1 MKKYLQKLLSLLLA
15 VVMVVSMA
23 TVGITTASAEGF
35 GSTVMSAIG
44 GRCFKEFTS
53 YCISN
58 QVPYLG
64 GAFYYLLCD
73 PSQRSSI
80 QNTAK
85 INTILSS
92 VTEIY
97 DTLDGM
103 MDQLDRLEDAIEKN
117 HLEDIYRDLRADLD
131 TYVYDGSN
139 PHGYALLWLDYYDV
153 LNNLASA
160 DEARAEGNAEEAD
173 YYDGLAMEAYNVF
186 IKDYQITYFAGNEYT
201 YNYNNYENTMNSIN
215 VLICSEAKDENKEFL
230 PALEELLRSCYPYEH
245 QITEE
250 LYAAYEYCMMIQT
263 RIYLIHKE
271 YATYSAMHLEKKD
284 FDKYP
289 KNFFETETDKLEENL
304 ENQLT
309 YAGLATLMLPEGS
322 SYDEGSTAP
331 YKIDSTVKINGEDVP
346 CYIIRDNKTSNYF
359 VITQEKEK
367 VSTLVD
373 YKHETWD
380 NLTDPKYY
388 RPSGVLDAEYTDNG
402 DFQMITSLTEIGDLG
417 SDPIGSLRSKENGA
431 GLRKLPEN
439 VNYIL
444 LYCDEFLGIQKN
456 DDIEWNVKFAKAREY
471 DSNNSNNYESTY
483 SSQAV
488 YEGAAKDMT
497 FVRIYKSIFNDDL
510 FAKNNTLTIDDY
522 QSMPKVIS
530 LHNGQT
536 LDCTDVS
543 VDMSECTI
551 IFSGNATIVSNPDV
565 AFKDSQI
572 IVCTDEQ
579 ITLKNVNVKAAEY
592 KSAIEVRCEDAK
604 IKFEGNNT
612 FNGNGSAVDID
623 TMLELDTYNY
633 NPVGASHGMLINN
646 DASVTLIG
654 DTATFNGDGG
664 GAGICTWGD
673 LVIDNATI
681 IANGSYEKFNSYY
694 GLYEEFKAPVYSV
707 GAGIGA
713 SAVGVKNSK
722 NSTVYLNEKLILG
735 RTYPEYGTVTIKNNS
750 EVRANGAYPEGDTS
764 GSYASDI
771 GGVRFVTHVEGED
784 VLGWIITDIT
794 YTYGSRLI
802 GGGNISDSK
811 VTTHKGNIDKNIA
824 KSNNSYDYDMDT
836 YTVTTSTAGSS
847 GVTSDKISFK
857 LYGTVGGKEV
867 STNWVTKECGSDK
880 GEYTFVFDDTF
891 IGSEIT
897 KIDVK
902 IDGDNG
908 WYPEY
913 IKVESVNGQLDK
925 TFYGGRWLDNSETIT
940 LNPTDNVFKIDIK
953 TSNDDNAGT
962 DADVYVQLVDEK
974 GNKTSWINVSNIHPE
989 KNAFE
994 KNDKVSVYR
1003 HAPDGFEKL
1012 EYINVKS
1019 ESNGT
1024 AAADWKIE
1032 SIGAEQVSGELKG
1045 DKFSITVNQWDPNG
1059 VTMSFG
1065 RETGKSG
1072 TFEFDIKTQNK
1083 AGAGTDAT
1091 IKIKLIGENGETNL
1105 VDVEPFIN
1113 SYTPG
1118 NNFEKND
1125 HDKGRITFEMP
1136 AGGIGKIMKI
1146 YVESSGGAAS
1156 ADWDL
1161 EYIDVTEIL
1170 PDGTGQHVRFN
1181 KKCTIKKN
1189 SSKTLVEYDMVSS
1202 AVVKSSVNRELLE
1215 KLQMVGE
1222 NSYLLTVDEPV
1233 TVTADALKLIKDN
1246 KITLTIEM
1254 KDNGGILY
1262 SVTFN
1267 GEKIKTCKDVTL
1279 GKDYEIKDKEAF
1291 VSFLNN
1297 SNIPEGTKLNLYLDK
1312 LGFTEKDSISHYVK
1326 DENGKWTISET
1337 KFTEDEIYQE
1347 LEITDGTDFILKVEG
1362 SNKDESTTVDK
1373 DIVSTGNT
1381 DYVIL
1386 VTLVISMCTLA
1397 LVVFGVC
1404 RKKKD

>member
-1 MKKYLQKLLSLLLA
+1 MKKYLQQLLSLLL
-15 VVMVVSMA
+15 VVIMVVSMT

-73 PSQRSSI
+73 PSQRSAI

-92 VTEIY
+92 VTEIHS
-97 DTLDGM
+97 TLDNM
-103 MDQLDRLEDAIEKN
+103 MDQLDVIEDAITEN
-117 HLEDIYRDLRADLD
+117 HLEDIYRDTREQLE
-131 TYVYDGSN
+131 TYVDDGSN
-139 PHGYALLWLDYYDV
+139 AHGYGVLWSEYDDV
-153 LNNLASA
+153 LNKLASA
-160 DEARAEGNAEEAD
+160 DEARAEGNIEIAD
-173 YYDGLAMEAYNVF
+173 YYDGLAMEAYDVF
-186 IKDYQITYFAGNEYT
+186 IKDYQITYFDGNEYL
-201 YNYNNYENTMNSIN
+201 YNHKNYESTMTSIN
-215 VLICSEAKDENKEFL
+215 KLICTKDKNANKEFL
-230 PALEELLRSCYPYEH
+230 PALEALLRSYYPYEH
-245 QITEE
+245 QITEQ
-250 LYAAYEYCMMIQT
+250 LYAAYEYCMLIQT
-263 RIYLIHKE
+263 RIYTIHKE
-271 YATYSAMHLEKKD
+271 YATYSAMHLENKD
-284 FDKYP
+284 FDEYP
-289 KNFFETETDKLEENL
+289 DDFFKEGTDTL
-304 ENQLT
+304 ENNLDYQLA
-309 YAGLATLMLPEGS
+309 YAGLDTLMIPEGS
-322 SYDEGSTAP
+322 SYDEVSTAP
-331 YKIDSTVKINGEDVP
+331 YEMDTTVKINGEDIP
-346 CYIIRDNKTSNYF
+346 CYIIRDNKTLNYF
-359 VITQEKEK
+359 VITQEEEK
-367 VSTLVD
+367 ASTLVD
-373 YKHETWD
+373 YKQETWD
-380 NLTDPKYY
+380 NLTNPKYY

-402 DFQMITSLTEIGDLG
+402 KFKMITSLTEIGNLG
-417 SDPIGSLRSKENGA
+417 SDPIGSLRSKETGA
-431 GLRKLPEN
+431 GLRKLSEGAD
-439 VNYIL
+439 YIL
-444 LYCDEFLGIQKN
+444 LYGDEFLGIQKN
-456 DDIEWNVKFAKAREY
+456 DDIEWNVKFANARNY
-471 DSNNSNNYESTY
+471 NSNNSKDYESTY

-488 YEGAAKDMT
+488 YEGTVKDKT
-497 FVRIYKSIFNDDL
+497 FVRIYKGICEDAL

-522 QSMPKVIS
+522 ASMPNIIS
-530 LHNGQT
+530 LHDGQT

-543 VDMSECTI
+543 VDMSNCTI
-551 IFSGNATIVSNPDV
+551 VFSGNATLVSNPDV
-565 AFKDSQI
+565 AFKNSQI

-579 ITLKNVNVKAAEY
+579 ITLKNVNVNATEY

-612 FNGNGSAVDID
+612 FSGNGSAVDMD
-623 TMLELDTYNY
+623 TMLKLDTYNY

-646 DASVTLIG
+646 DASVTLTG

-681 IANGSYEKFNSYY
+681 IANGSYEKLNSYY

-750 EVRANGAYPEGDTS
+750 EVRATGAYPEGDTS

-771 GGVRFVTHVEGED
+771 GGVRFVTHIEGED
-784 VLGWIITDIT
+784 VLGWIPTDIT

-847 GVTSDKISFK
+847 GVTGDKISFK

-867 STNWVTKECGSDK
+867 STDWVTKKCGEDK
-880 GEYTFVFDDTF
+880 GEYTFTF
-891 IGSEIT
+891 GSTYIGSEIT
-897 KIDVK
+897 RIDVK

-913 IKVESVNGQLDK
+913 IKVKSVNGQFNQ

-940 LNPTDNVFKIDIK
+940 LEPTENVFRIDIK
-953 TSNDDNAGT
+953 TSNDDKAGT

-974 GNKTSWINVSNIHPE
+974 GKTSNWINVSDIHP
-989 KNAFE
+989 KSNAFE

-1012 EYINVKS
+1012 EYINVKT
-1019 ESNGT
+1019 ETNGT
-1024 AAADWKIE
+1024 TSADWKIE
-1032 SIGAEQVSGELKG
+1032 SIGAEQVSGKLKG
-1045 DKFSITVNQWDPNG
+1045 DKFSITVNQWDPND

-1091 IKIKLIGENGETNL
+1091 IKIKLIGTNGETNL
-1105 VDVEPFIN
+1105 VNVEPFID
-1113 SYTPG
+1113 SYTSG
-1118 NNFEKND
+1118 DNFEKNN
-1125 HDKGRITFEMP
+1125 HDKGRITFQMP
-1136 AGGIGKIMKI
+1136 AGGIGNIQKI

-1170 PDGTGQHVRFN
+1170 PDGTGQHVRFTE
-1181 KKCTIKKN
+1181 KCTIEKN
-1189 SSKTLVEYDMVSS
+1189 SSKTLTEYNIISS
-1202 AVVKSSVNRELLE
+1202 GVVKTSVNRQLLE

-1222 NSYLLTVDEPV
+1222 NSYLLTVDESV
-1233 TVTADALKLIKDN
+1233 TISADAFNFIKDN

-1254 KDNGGILY
+1254 KDGEDILY

-1267 GEKIKTCKDVTL
+1267 GDTIKTCKDVTL
-1279 GKDYEIKDKEAF
+1279 GKDYEIKNKEAF
-1291 VSFLNN
+1291 VSFLEN
-1297 SNIPEGTKLNLYLDK
+1297 SNIPEGTMLNLYLDK
-1312 LGFTEKDSISHYVK
+1312 LGFTENDSVSLYIKDK
-1326 DENGKWTISET
+1326 NGNWTISET
-1337 KFTEDEIYQE
+1337 KLEEGEIYQE
-1347 LEITDGTDFILKVEG
+1347 IELTDGADLIIKAE
-1362 SNKDESTTVDK
+1362 NTTVDK
-1373 DIVSTGNT
+1373 DVVETGN
-1381 DYVIL
+1381 VNIL
-1386 VTLVISMCTLA
+1386 AVVSVTLSVMCLFVLV
-1397 LVVFGVC
+1397 LVVLN
-1404 RKKKD
+1404 KKKNEQ